1 MGAGM
6 VYFGLLWFLLVI
18 IIWALAIGG
27 MIFWI
32 IMLVDVAKRKFP
44 KGDDKTVWILI
55 VALAG
60 LIGAIIYYFM
70 IKKKSK

>member
-1 MGAGM
+1 M